1 MFSCSKTVSCASRA
15 AASPPTLPPASPQS
29 FKNAHLRTGW
39 VELSPEGSLPG
50 DQTYARIDP
59 VLDVTHRRGG
69 VHPRMLASA
78 IGQLFV
84 ARDEP
89 NERVVARTGH
99 GGPGG
104 GDWMAHWPL
113 SEIFA
118 GGRLIVLNDTVR
130 SFASSLRTKRGL
142 YEVSYLLDHRRGN

>member
-1 MFSCSKTVSCASRA
+1 MR
-15 AASPPTLPPASPQS
+15 
-29 FKNAHLRTGW
+29 
-39 VELSPEGSLPG
+39 
-50 DQTYARIDP
+50 
-59 VLDVTHRRGG
+59 
-69 VHPRMLASA
+69 ASA

-89 NERVVARTGH
+89 NGRVVARTGH

-118 GGRLIVLNDTVR
+118 GGRLIVLNGAIR
-130 SFASSLRTKRGL
+130 SLTSSLPAKRGL
-142 YEVSYLLDHRRGN
+142 YEVLYLLDHRRGN